1 MSFRKQFRS
10 SDLFSAEHDRPE
22 NEEVVFPVDF
32 LKHIFN
38 LSKRKVLS
46 TKQKREEVKGQKKK
60 NTHKTNKKKILH
72 SSYHIRIYKNVFY
85 MYA

>member
-38 LSKRKVLS
+38 LSERKVLS
-46 TKQKREEVKGQKKK
+46 TKQKREEVKEQKKT
-60 NTHKTNKKKILH
+60 THKTKQ
-72 SSYHIRIYKNVFY
+72 KNSTFFLSHKDLQECL
-85 MYA
+85 